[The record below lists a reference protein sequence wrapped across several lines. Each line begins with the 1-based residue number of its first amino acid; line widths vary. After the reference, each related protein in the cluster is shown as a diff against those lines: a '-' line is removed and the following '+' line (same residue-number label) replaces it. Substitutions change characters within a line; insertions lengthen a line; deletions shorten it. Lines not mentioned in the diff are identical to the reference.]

1 MPRLAIRHPLSPGGN
16 RNSLRYPSPPQAA
29 QGEDTRGCVI
39 RDLAGARITRKI
51 DFRRYR
57 TETLEVVLAT
67 LQKSDNLLL
76 ERVIAFI

>member
-16 RNSLRYPSPPQAA
+16 FGSLPYPSPYRVAE
-29 QGEDTRGCVI
+29 GGDTRGYVI
-39 RDLAGARITRKI
+39 RDLARTRITRKI

-67 LQKSDNLLL
+67 LQKSENPPL
-76 ERVIAFI
+76 ERVSVLI